1 MEINKICV
9 TRVPQKRH
17 AGCVIQSQG
26 RRQESSVA
34 LLVRLSPP
42 RSTHHAGFLLIES
55 KKEPALI
62 FLLVVPRKFTRR
74 EMQRDIGTTA
84 PLFHMTREPFLL
96 TERECWTCMG
106 GVCGHKDAASHPNA
120 LHYSYSLTECSWLA
134 AHCWLIDMQPC
145 ATGRV
150 ITLSKFLAKLRRG
163 MRIEN
168 FPFAHMKVQTR
179 SQTHQLRERLK
190 YTCEIIMWTNFFAVN
205 SSDAKFIV
213 E

>member
-1 MEINKICV
+1 MCH
-9 TRVPQKRH
+9 TRAAEETRWLRNPKSRAPPGKQRGTPRCAYHLLRLRTMLV
-17 AGCVIQSQG
+17 
-26 RRQESSVA
+26 SSSSRA
-34 LLVRLSPP
+34 
-42 RSTHHAGFLLIES
+42 
-55 KKEPALI
+55 KKNQHL
-62 FLLVVPRKFTRR
+62 FSCSSYR
-74 EMQRDIGTTA
+74 ENSRAERCSDIGTTA

-134 AHCWLIDMQPC
+134 AHCWLIDLQPC

-190 YTCEIIMWTNFFAVN
+190 
-205 SSDAKFIV
+205 
-213 E
+213 